1 MIIFN
6 FVTGKNYGAKVTA
19 ELEKICKENHFKV
32 GAFATMQQMKQNS
45 DVIVSKGQKA
55 FKVPMSINGK
65 DTYFCVFN
73 LAQCVVKAV
82 EKQTKSKTVYSNH
95 GVIYP
100 PKDASIEDLQALNDT
115 LSKMQFVN
123 ASGSRA
129 TIELDMTEN
138 TTKRFS
144 YQEYKA
150 RKQARLE
157 RLEKANAEFE
167 KKYVPVNT
175 DECLYGLGDLP
186 F

>member
-73 LAQCVVKAV
+73 LAMVPMPG
-82 EKQTKSKTVYSNH
+82 T
-95 GVIYP
+95 
-100 PKDASIEDLQALNDT
+100 
-115 LSKMQFVN
+115 
-123 ASGSRA
+123 SRQPA
-129 TIELDMTEN
+129 I
-138 TTKRFS
+138 
-144 YQEYKA
+144 A
-150 RKQARLE
+150 
-157 RLEKANAEFE
+157 
-167 KKYVPVNT
+167 P
-175 DECLYGLGDLP
+175 
-186 F
+186 